1 MKTDLNFFN
10 PASNQR
16 FTSSTENKFE
26 KLNFLN
32 SYFSGHKGF
41 IAGGCFK
48 DIFTGNK
55 VKDLD
60 FFFVEEQ
67 DFVEAENYF
76 FKQSNYKPV
85 YSNDNASS
93 FLNTDTDV
101 RIELI
106 KRIFGSPE
114 YVVSQ
119 FDFSVSK
126 FAYIKLVKYDRLWE
140 QNTVGFETMHA
151 LSYFEDLAQKIL
163 RFDNEIVNPAQT
175 LERLLRYT
183 KYGFNLDMKSR
194 KRLLNELANMDKGLL
209 DDLSDE
215 NYF

>member
-1 MKTDLNFFN
+1 MKTDLNFLN
-10 PASNQR
+10 PANTQG
-16 FTSSTENKFE
+16 FTHSIEKKFD
-26 KLNFLN
+26 KLFFLEQ
-32 SYFSGHKGF
+32 YFTGHRGF

-55 VKDLD
+55 LKDLD

-67 DFVEAENYF
+67 DFKDAEDYF
-76 FKQSNYKPV
+76 FNCSNYKPV

-106 KRIFGSPE
+106 KRVFGSPE

-126 FAYIKLVKYDRLWE
+126 FAYIKLEKSDCMIFP
-140 QNTVGFETMHA
+140 NTIVFEAMHA
-151 LSYFEDLAQKIL
+151 QSYFEDLAQKVL
-163 RFDNEIVNPAQT
+163 RFDNEVVNPAQT

-183 KYGFNLDMKSR
+183 KYGFNMDMKSR
-194 KRLLNELANMDKGLL
+194 KQLLNELANMDKAML